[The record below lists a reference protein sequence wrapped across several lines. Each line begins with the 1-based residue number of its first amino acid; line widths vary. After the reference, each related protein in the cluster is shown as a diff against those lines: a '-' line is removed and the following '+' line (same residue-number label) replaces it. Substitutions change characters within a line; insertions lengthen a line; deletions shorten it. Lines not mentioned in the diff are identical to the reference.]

1 MIEEINSRNI
11 SVLLIS
17 DENRISF
24 TALPPS
30 FPIQLPY
37 LIQETFS
44 WRDGQ
49 RCSHHSFLPLI
60 SRVRGN
66 SGERR
71 TINHFSRNLC
81 ARRRLSTNGVGEI
94 YYLEESWACIADI
107 HKISGEAKKR
117 TRYEKS
123 YLLWNFVTCPGVFS
137 KILTFAV
144 FGFNPLVNPLVLV
157 IHVFTINDRFLNIYG
172 KLEGK
177 KTHKMCAIFKHI
189 WNI

>member
-1 MIEEINSRNI
+1 MKFLLHYFNFIFVYKNTEFLCKTFGIMCLDANFWIFFAFQTSSNVQANTIGKMNISLIRLAMIEEINSRNI

-17 DENRISF
+17 NENRISF

-71 TINHFSRNLC
+71 TINHSYRNLC

-107 HKISGEAKKR
+107 HKISGVQQRNVQDMGKA
-117 TRYEKS
+117 TCCKS
-123 YLLWNFVTCPGVFS
+123 S
-137 KILTFAV
+137 
-144 FGFNPLVNPLVLV
+144 
-157 IHVFTINDRFLNIYG
+157 
-172 KLEGK
+172 
-177 KTHKMCAIFKHI
+177 
-189 WNI
+189 